1 MDKVVAAPIRLQFC
15 NTMETSINID
25 DFVGWMSS
33 GNGGGRQASS
43 PDNPQQG
50 EFVTKSV
57 CSKIIRIR
65 APLEANGEGGEDYSI
80 DLGINLYN
88 DVSFGVQRWAKVDAP
103 GCVNAAG
110 KLGQK

>member
-33 GNGGGRQASS
+33 GGGRPSS
-43 PDNPQQG
+43 PNPQG

-65 APLEANGEGGEDYSI
+65 APLGANGEGGEDYSI

-88 DVSFGVQRWAKVDAP
+88 DVSFDVQRWAKVDAP
-103 GCVNAAG
+103 VCVNAAG
-110 KLGQK
+110 KARQKW

>member
-1 MDKVVAAPIRLQFC
+1 MAP
-15 NTMETSINID
+15 ID

-33 GNGGGRQASS
+33 GGGGRPGS
-43 PDNPQQG
+43 PNPQTG

-65 APLEANGEGGEDYSI
+65 APLGANGEGGEDYSI

-88 DVSFGVQRWAKVDAP
+88 DVSFDVWDHP
-103 GCVNAAG
+103 
-110 KLGQK
+110 

>member
-1 MDKVVAAPIRLQFC
+1 MAP
-15 NTMETSINID
+15 ID

-33 GNGGGRQASS
+33 GGGRPSS
-43 PDNPQQG
+43 PDNLQG

-65 APLEANGEGGEDYSI
+65 APLGANGEGGEDYSI

-88 DVSFGVQRWAKVDAP
+88 DVSFYVQRWAKSP
-103 GCVNAAG
+103 SCVIAAG
-110 KLGQK
+110 KGRQKW

>member
-15 NTMETSINID
+15 NTVETSINID
-25 DFVGWMSS
+25 DFLGWMSS
-33 GNGGGRQASS
+33 GGRPSS
-43 PDNPQQG
+43 PDDLQG

-65 APLEANGEGGEDYSI
+65 APLGADGEGGEDYSI

-88 DVSFGVQRWAKVDAP
+88 DVSFDVPTA
-103 GCVNAAG
+103 
-110 KLGQK
+110 LG

>member
-15 NTMETSINID
+15 NTVETSINID
-25 DFVGWMSS
+25 DFLGWMSS
-33 GNGGGRQASS
+33 GGRPSS
-43 PDNPQQG
+43 PDDLQG

-65 APLEANGEGGEDYSI
+65 APLGADGEGGEDYSI

-88 DVSFGVQRWAKVDAP
+88 DVSFDVPTV
-103 GCVNAAG
+103 
-110 KLGQK
+110 LG